1 MRCILLIKPSSHLVQ
16 GSATRHIHLIQIC
29 FRPDVMAFVVGSP
42 YVNLAPSHPTSGQV
56 AEFIETIQEH
66 FLAMLMLLS
75 PFLDLNNSSLTLKL
89 DFGNIYRRTSKVEA
103 DSITLPGQMDR
114 ALMPPSFWI
123 SHQVRKNIG
132 DFMIEAKN
140 AFGRLTNDIQN
151 CVATLTVEI
160 DMPGA
165 HQSTSIIRVTP
176 RGITPHAPFSRQ
188 SPPVMA
194 FDAIRRAHRDGVP
207 DALTFI
213 VDTEEETEEEPA
225 ILLAPIPLGFNYF
238 DQFGQR

>member
-1 MRCILLIKPSSHLVQ
+1 
-16 GSATRHIHLIQIC
+16 
-29 FRPDVMAFVVGSP
+29 
-42 YVNLAPSHPTSGQV
+42 
-56 AEFIETIQEH
+56 
-66 FLAMLMLLS
+66 
-75 PFLDLNNSSLTLKL
+75 
-89 DFGNIYRRTSKVEA
+89 
-103 DSITLPGQMDR
+103 
-114 ALMPPSFWI
+114 
-123 SHQVRKNIG
+123 
-132 DFMIEAKN
+132 MIEAKN
-140 AFGRLTNDIQN
+140 AFDRLTNDIQN

-176 RGITPHAPFSRQ
+176 RGITPH
-188 SPPVMA
+188 SPVTPVMA
-194 FDAIRRAHRDGVP
+194 FDAIRRAHRDSVP